1 MITKHAIQK
10 AAIENQFTLRVL
22 DNGRVDLSPHVYLFA
37 AHLVRKAFANELL
50 SNEQIK
56 VLALGDGF
64 KEKQTPAGVDIAPYI
79 YSFARSVMKMVFD
92 IDAYASTPLVTVSKV
107 CEGIASDQITTAFPG
122 IHPNETLADFA
133 LRMITERDNAQ
144 RSLVNALLITKT
156 VPVQSVSKNVEAPE
170 ATPIAEVS
178 AEDENFFGHRP
189 AAPVVETET
198 STSTDAGRTSA
209 VGLGLKNLALPK
221 AGEFSVTK
229 NPLNPD
235 ETVFQFWFDQP
246 GTLDVTDFKFS
257 NLQAD
262 TSQPAAD
269 VVQVINLDLT
279 DLAAPK
285 DGDHPTTQHPFGANI
300 TLSWSA
306 QSDLPEQTKDDGIL
320 FYSKAK
326 TAADAAGEAQE
337 PATDQGKQEPLFT
350 LYDLDSYKWPD
361 VNSLI
366 GLSKGKINEL
376 SAHVLLE
383 RLTRNMKN
391 MNAAYN
397 RGSYTIEAF
406 FFSAGG
412 HPLHKP
418 GVNIIEHMMEDLLN
432 YGHLPGTHST
442 PNRWNDFITSIEGM
456 DSDSAYL
463 QFHAYM
469 NAAFVYLLMS
479 THDSVRKG
487 LYNDMYNLIV
497 VPCLTKIGSQIDSK
511 TLSIPKEDLVK
522 MYADLKLK
530 EVVNFLQPFYQKAGQ
545 QIPLDEISAFIND
558 ANLKKIGKRVILDIA
573 QLFIKK

>member
-22 DNGRVDLSPHVYLFA
+22 DNGRVDLSPHVYIFA
-37 AHLVRKAFANELL
+37 AHLIRKAFANELL

-56 VLALGDGF
+56 ALALGDGF

-107 CEGIASDQITTAFPG
+107 CEGIASDQITTAFSG

-156 VPVQSVSKNVEAPE
+156 VPVQSVSKNVDSPE

-178 AEDENFFGHRP
+178 GEDENFFGHRP
-189 AAPVVETET
+189 VAPVGTTET
-198 STSTDAGRTSA
+198 STSTDAGRATPI
-209 VGLGLKNLALPK
+209 GLGLKNLALPR
-221 AGEFSVTK
+221 AGDYSVST
-229 NPLNPD
+229 NPLNP
-235 ETVFQFWFDQP
+235 EQMVFKIYYAAP
-246 GTLDVTDFKFS
+246 GTFDFGDFKFGKP
-257 NLQAD
+257 QKE
-262 TSQPAAD
+262 PATD
-269 VVQVINLDLT
+269 VDQVIHVDLT
-279 DLAAPK
+279 DLATPK
-285 DGDHPTTQHPFGANI
+285 EGDHSTAQHPFGANI

-306 QSDLPEQTKDDGIL
+306 QSDLPEPTNDSSIL

-326 TAADAAGEAQE
+326 TNPADTSGETQE
-337 PATDQGKQEPLFT
+337 PAADQAKQEPSFT

-361 VNSLI
+361 VNGLI

-406 FFSAGG
+406 FLSAGG

-432 YGHLPGTHST
+432 YGYLPGTHST
-442 PNRWNDFITSIEGM
+442 PNRWNDFIASIEEM
-456 DSDSAYL
+456 DSHSAYL

-558 ANLKKIGKRVILDIA
+558 ANLKKIGRRVVLDMA
-573 QLFIKK
+573 KLFIKK

>member
-22 DNGRVDLSPHVYLFA
+22 DNGRVDLSPHVYIFA
-37 AHLVRKAFANELL
+37 AHLIRKAFANEIL

-56 VLALGDGF
+56 ALALGDGF

-107 CEGIASDQITTAFPG
+107 CEGIASDQITVAFPG

-133 LRMITERDNAQ
+133 LRMLTERDNAQ

-156 VPVQSVSKNVEAPE
+156 VPAQPVSKNVEAPE
-170 ATPIAEVS
+170 ATPITEVS
-178 AEDENFFGHRP
+178 GEDENFFGHRP
-189 AAPVVETET
+189 AAPIAAAET
-198 STSTDAGRTSA
+198 STSTDEDLASA
-209 VGLGLKNLALPK
+209 VGL
-221 AGEFSVTK
+221 
-229 NPLNPD
+229 NP
-235 ETVFQFWFDQP
+235 EQMVFKIYYAEP
-246 GTLDVTDFKFS
+246 GTFDFADFKFGKP
-257 NLQAD
+257 QKE
-262 TSQPAAD
+262 PATD
-269 VVQVINLDLT
+269 VEQVIRVNLT

-285 DGDHPTTQHPFGANI
+285 DGDNTTTQHPFGANI
-300 TLSWSA
+300 TLSWSE
-306 QSDLPEQTKDDGIL
+306 QSDRPEPTKDDGIL

-326 TAADAAGEAQE
+326 TDAADASGEAQE
-337 PATDQGKQEPLFT
+337 PGADQVKQEPLFT

-361 VNSLI
+361 VNGLI

-406 FFSAGG
+406 FLSAGG

-432 YGHLPGTHST
+432 YGYLPGTHST

-558 ANLKKIGKRVILDIA
+558 VNLKKIGRRVVLDMA
-573 QLFIKK
+573 KLFIKK